1 MMEMG
6 RKSIASKI
14 LEALPEKDVLDQEYL
29 VAYDFL
35 GGPPMPRFYSSLKQI
50 TELIGN
56 GSRLTQ
62 YSIYRT
68 RSLKATL
75 AIQELVRREGGEVQ
89 LYAVSETSPDVL
101 LAKLEKAQEKDNDT
115 T

>member
-14 LEALPEKDVLDQEYL
+14 LEALPEKDLLDQMYL
-29 VAYDFL
+29 IAYDFI
-35 GGPPMPRFYSSLKQI
+35 GGPPMPRFYSSLHRI
-50 TELIGN
+50 IELTKN
-56 GSRLTQ
+56 GSHLTQ
-62 YSIYRT
+62 YSIFKT
-68 RSLKATL
+68 NSLKAAL